1 MFSKYLK
8 SLSILKKFLFINFII
23 FTIIG
28 LFTIIYLNNIQPNL
42 IKKKSINH
50 TNIINNTIDNLLRLE
65 IKFVTE
71 DIRKF
76 LFSTRFI
83 FQNLDRV
90 IFFDNNLNLVG
101 DTDTLDLDPRAF
113 STRLNDIEFES
124 LNEQKINKEN
134 KDKSNN
140 NIEKKFLSFELI
152 LKKYVSSDE
161 YGAPFTFAQENFNQF
176 KLTTI
181 KNVTKEDLN
190 IGYILITEN
199 ANDIKVAI
207 DERKAFVI
215 RTAISVGFVI
225 LIFSFVLSRYFIK
238 PIQNLVS
245 YTKNIKEK
253 SHEKLSIDNLKNRND
268 ELGLLSN
275 SLEDMTTE
283 LQKRVAHAENF
294 STDLVH
300 EIRNPLA
307 SLKSASEILKDTN
320 SLDQRLKLLNILSH
334 DVLRIERLITD
345 YSQMLKDEVAL
356 SNEKI
361 EKINIE
367 KLKVRNDELGLL
379 SNSLDDMTLELKKRI
394 FNAENFSTDLVHEIR
409 NPLASLKSASE
420 ILHDSKDADQRLKLV
435 NILSHDVQRIER
447 LITDYSQMLKD
458 EVALSNEKIE
468 KINVEPIIESVVDD
482 FNSIYNVKKGI
493 NIKYKNDGKKEYLIN
508 GIENRIEQ
516 IIANLLDNSIS
527 FTKKGGEILVD
538 VSLSTDNK
546 IIIKIIDEGQG
557 FKEKDTSKIFNRF
570 YSNRP
575 DKFGEHSGLGL
586 NIVKNLVDL
595 HDGKIV
601 ASNRLDGDGAIME
614 ISFPTS

>member
-1 MFSKYLK
+1 MFSIYLK

-50 TNIINNTIDNLLRLE
+50 INIINNTVDNLLRLE
-65 IKFVTE
+65 VKFVTE

-90 IFFDNNLNLVG
+90 IFFDNDLNLIG

-124 LNEQKINKEN
+124 LNEKKINKEN
-134 KDKSNN
+134 KDKSKNVD
-140 NIEKKFLSFELI
+140 EKKFISFELI

-161 YGAPFTFAQENFNQF
+161 YGDPFTFAKENFNQF

-320 SLDQRLKLLNILSH
+320 SSDQRLKLLNILSH
-334 DVLRIERLITD
+334 DVL
-345 YSQMLKDEVAL
+345 
-356 SNEKI
+356 
-361 EKINIE
+361 
-367 KLKVRNDELGLL
+367 
-379 SNSLDDMTLELKKRI
+379 
-394 FNAENFSTDLVHEIR
+394 
-409 NPLASLKSASE
+409 
-420 ILHDSKDADQRLKLV
+420 
-435 NILSHDVQRIER
+435 RIER

-527 FTKKGGEILVD
+527 FTKQGGEILVD
-538 VSLSTDNK
+538 VSISADNK
-546 IIIKIIDEGQG
+546 ITIKIIDEGQG